1 MKKLLALLTL
11 LIGASVSAQTL
22 STISYIHPDAAAPG
36 MAIYT
41 ELIGPNVK
49 GNFGTDGLNNVS
61 IEFVNPLDALRV
73 FVGPRVTS
81 WDGRVVSLFLIV
93 PNGAAVG
100 PVPFR
105 VVVNGERS
113 NVEMFY
119 ITDAQTLPDNLA
131 PGAIGSGGDYGTRSR
146 RNTLVVESLHLGQGT
161 YTVSDI
167 DPDPTTPGNQA
178 YLPLTILSKGE
189 VSIAGELTLTGNGKN
204 AIAGGGGGGAAATV
218 NAPNPDRNIG
228 GNGFS
233 AGGGMRDKGG
243 VGSGRGPSGWDGG
256 NSLNGAPGGQGLGS
270 RWFDDQGGGGGTGF
284 PFGTQSQAGTWY
296 QEGGNSPAGGVGG
309 GGGGGEKSMPDSSF
323 GGGGGAFAT
332 DGGNSGTGGF
342 NGGKAYGNPLVVP
355 FCGGSGGGGG
365 NQFGDG
371 YAGVGGAGG
380 GAIHIFSM
388 RGIEVLGSITS
399 NGADGEGTHNIF
411 KGGGGG
417 GGAGGAIALTAPV
430 IDLEGDLS
438 VKGGKGGD
446 AVLRQE
452 RGGLP
457 GGHGGEGRIRLVGLV
472 ENCPANVQPVIGPT
486 VAQMSMTNGTLKLE
500 GTARAGD
507 SLLIYA
513 ETQGSWNYLEPL
525 RTMVTEHGDWRVL
538 CPQSMATCSHIS
550 VLEQIHTAD
559 AAPFVQSPL
568 WVFSTQTVTPPEAT
582 SDVTVQEVSH
592 ALSIGVVRFDANWL
606 HASITG
612 SSMELIDYR
621 LVDILGRELTRGS
634 LQLDGAGN
642 YQLDLNSSMLKNGN
656 YILAVRTGVKV
667 VSKNISIAR

>member
-1 MKKLLALLTL
+1 VQRLARTCERADHGVAAMD
-11 LIGASVSAQTL
+11 GAECAEADQQRSLGEDERPVAAREQRRPRPE
-22 STISYIHPDAAAPG
+22 PDCG
-36 MAIYT
+36 
-41 ELIGPNVK
+41 
-49 GNFGTDGLNNVS
+49 
-61 IEFVNPLDALRV
+61 IE
-73 FVGPRVTS
+73 
-81 WDGRVVSLFLIV
+81 
-93 PNGAAVG
+93 
-100 PVPFR
+100 
-105 VVVNGERS
+105 
-113 NVEMFY
+113 
-119 ITDAQTLPDNLA
+119 
-131 PGAIGSGGDYGTRSR
+131 
-146 RNTLVVESLHLGQGT
+146 
-161 YTVSDI
+161 
-167 DPDPTTPGNQA
+167 DP
-178 YLPLTILSKGE
+178 
-189 VSIAGELTLTGNGKN
+189 
-204 AIAGGGGGGAAATV
+204 
-218 NAPNPDRNIG
+218 
-228 GNGFS
+228 
-233 AGGGMRDKGG
+233 
-243 VGSGRGPSGWDGG
+243 GRG
-256 NSLNGAPGGQGLGS
+256 
-270 RWFDDQGGGGGTGF
+270 DD
-284 PFGTQSQAGTWY
+284 
-296 QEGGNSPAGGVGG
+296 
-309 GGGGGEKSMPDSSF
+309 
-323 GGGGGAFAT
+323 
-332 DGGNSGTGGF
+332 
-342 NGGKAYGNPLVVP
+342 
-355 FCGGSGGGGG
+355 C
-365 NQFGDG
+365 
-371 YAGVGGAGG
+371 
-380 GAIHIFSM
+380 
-388 RGIEVLGSITS
+388 
-399 NGADGEGTHNIF
+399 
-411 KGGGGG
+411 
-417 GGAGGAIALTAPV
+417 
-430 IDLEGDLS
+430 
-438 VKGGKGGD
+438 D
-446 AVLRQE
+446 A
-452 RGGLP
+452 P